1 VPASDSV
8 DRSSFRE
15 ASTLPLYRL
24 RDQAPQIPASAYV
37 AAEATLIGRISLG
50 ERASVWSG
58 AVARGDNEPITIGD
72 ESNVQE
78 GAVLHADP
86 GFPLVIGN
94 RVTVGHQAMVHGC
107 TIGDGSLIGIQA
119 VVMNGAVIGR
129 ECLVGAG
136 AIVTERKTFPDRSL
150 ILGAPAKLV
159 RALTDA
165 ELAGLRSAADGY
177 VSRTTLFRDELERV
191 G

>member
-1 VPASDSV
+1 M
-8 DRSSFRE
+8 
-15 ASTLPLYRL
+15 PLYRL
-24 RDQAPQIPASAYV
+24 RDHAPQVPASAYV
-37 AAEATLIGRISLG
+37 AAEATLIGQVSLG
-50 ERASVWSG
+50 ERASVWPG
-58 AVARGDNEPITIGD
+58 AVARGDNEPISIGD

-129 ECLVGAG
+129 DSIVGAG
-136 AIVTERKTFPDRSL
+136 AIVTEGKRFPERSL
-150 ILGAPAKLV
+150 ILGAPAKVV
-159 RALTDA
+159 RELTEADLKN
-165 ELAGLRSAADGY
+165 LASAADSY
-177 VSRTTLFRDELERV
+177 VQRGGLFRDELERV